1 MTRAARVICFVG
13 GMAFLLLA
21 GVGLLW
27 SFSSMSLA
35 FTACNGEYSL
45 FADLAKC
52 RQPYIA
58 LLVVA
63 FAATGAG
70 ITFYLCFSASSR
82 GLGSSQ
88 GRRR

>member
-1 MTRAARVICFVG
+1 MTRAARVTCFAG
-13 GMAFLLLA
+13 GLAFLLLA
-21 GVGLLW
+21 GLSLLW

-35 FTACNGEYSL
+35 FTTCSGEYSL
-45 FADLAKC
+45 FADLARC
-52 RQPYIA
+52 RQPHIA
-58 LLVVA
+58 LLVVV

-70 ITFYLCFSASSR
+70 IAFYLCFSASSR